1 MNATWILK
9 AKVMEQFQPFCSVQF
24 NFNYFFFFLS
34 HKGQFCCGHG
44 GLVK

>member
-24 NFNYFFFFLS
+24 NFNFLIFFYPTRGSFVVVMA
-34 HKGQFCCGHG
+34 
-44 GLVK
+44 GL